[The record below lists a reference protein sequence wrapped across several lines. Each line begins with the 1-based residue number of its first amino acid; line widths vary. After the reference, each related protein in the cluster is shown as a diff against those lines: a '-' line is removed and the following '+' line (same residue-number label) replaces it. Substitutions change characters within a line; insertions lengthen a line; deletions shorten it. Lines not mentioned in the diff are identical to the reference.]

1 MQKFVAVAAA
11 AAVLY
16 GAPALAADMPVKAPV
31 YKAAAPA
38 AETWTGFYTGIGVGA
53 RWLDPNWTT
62 TAARTPGGGVGP
74 FTSSPTANFDS
85 TVFRASGYA
94 GYNWQIS
101 PVSVVGIEGDFGWAG
116 NRRTVGFIPGIG
128 PGVFNSTQVKG
139 DWDASIR
146 GRTGYLINSTW
157 MAYVTGGAAFQN
169 IDVTAT
175 CISDAVV
182 CIVFNSKKN
191 SKTLAGWTV
200 GGGLEGMLTRNWL
213 ARIEY
218 RYSDFGDYSFTALPL
233 VPATSFGANARL
245 SPTSQIATVGLAYKW

>member
-1 MQKFVAVAAA
+1 MKKILVAGLTAAA
-11 AAVLY
+11 FCC
-16 GAPALAADMPVKAPV
+16 APAFAADMPTKAPV

-62 TAARTPGGGVGP
+62 TAAFNPIGDPTP

-85 TVFRASGYA
+85 TAFRVSGYA
-94 GYNWQIS
+94 GYNWQVS

-116 NRRTVGFIPGIG
+116 NRRTIGFIPGIG
-128 PGVFNSTQVKG
+128 PGVANSTQVKG

-146 GRTGYLINSTW
+146 GRAGYLINPTW

-175 CISDAVV
+175 CISDVVV
-182 CIVFNSKKN
+182 CVAFNSKKN
-191 SKTLAGWTV
+191 SKTQAGWTV
-200 GGGLEGMLTRNWL
+200 GGGLEGMLMRNWL

-218 RYSDFGDYSFTALPL
+218 RYSDFGSSSFTALPFV
-233 VPATSFGANARL
+233 VPTSFGANARL
-245 SPTSQIATVGLAYKW
+245 STTSQIVTVGLAYKW